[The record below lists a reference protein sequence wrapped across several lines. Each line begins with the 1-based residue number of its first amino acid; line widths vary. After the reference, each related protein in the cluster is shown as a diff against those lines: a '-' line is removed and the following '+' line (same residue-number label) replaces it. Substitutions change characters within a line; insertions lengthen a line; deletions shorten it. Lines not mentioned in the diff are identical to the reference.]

1 MSTVRVRT
9 RGTSTSSTTVVIT
22 PTTTAAKRPRAL
34 SIGLI
39 ASSVP
44 LPLSP
49 TLPDFTSLP
58 PLALPTREEDGISK
72 YGTDCQTD
80 SVVPPLLRLPS
91 ELLLQIIR
99 LLYTPSPSPPSLAI
113 PAPFPNKPNHKSN
126 SSDKELRADPAFF
139 ALARTC
145 THLLAH
151 VRDVL
156 YEKVVLGSV
165 KSLARFRR
173 SLIPIYSYGYG
184 RGVRGSGSGI
194 GKSVRQLAITC
205 DSDAAYAYKNTSA
218 LVDAEAILGN
228 ANVVRHLRK
237 LAVPS
242 LFELRFL
249 PPTEGGIEQV
259 FVRSVNAVTHPS
271 KSTVTSNH
279 SGTRV
284 YPPLL
289 RDTTHFCVAEPS
301 TRGWVSP
308 REILDSV
315 FPSPS
320 PSPAFTSVTSQYKLT
335 HLHFARRADANAEN
349 DVAFVKDVQDI
360 ITSNSGSR
368 FPELESVVISVFAP
382 EWMDSPS
389 TESDEG
395 DEPVGVVEKADTPYE
410 QYAKASHL
418 WGLLDDLRGSL
429 SSSDAK
435 LVIRVGRS
443 DEWVEEWQTCPS
455 TKTRKGLGFW
465 ERCIAEERARER
477 KILGY

>member
-1 MSTVRVRT
+1 MSIVRPRA

-22 PTTTAAKRPRAL
+22 PTTTAIKRPRAL

-49 TLPDFTSLP
+49 TLPGFIPTP
-58 PLALPTREEDGISK
+58 PLALPTREEDSISK

-80 SVVPPLLRLPS
+80 SDVPPLLRLPS

-99 LLYTPSPSPPSLAI
+99 LLYTPPPSPPSSTV
-113 PAPFPNKPNHKSN
+113 PKPFPNKPNNEFNSFDKGSN
-126 SSDKELRADPAFF
+126 ADPAFF
-139 ALARTC
+139 SLARTC
-145 THLLAH
+145 THLLHH
-151 VRDVL
+151 VRDIL

-165 KSLARFRR
+165 KDLARLRR

-184 RGVRGSGSGI
+184 RGVSGSGI

-205 DSDAAYAYKNTSA
+205 DTDAAYAYKNTSA

-228 ANVVRHLRK
+228 ANVVAHLRK

-249 PPTEGGIEQV
+249 PPAEGGIEQV

-289 RDTTHFCVAEPS
+289 RDTTHFCIAEPS

-320 PSPAFTSVTSQYKLT
+320 PSPAFTSVTSQYKLA

-349 DVAFVKDVQDI
+349 DIAFVKDVQDI
-360 ITSNSGSR
+360 ITSNLDAR
-368 FPELESVVISVFAP
+368 FPELEFVVISVFAP
-382 EWMDSPS
+382 EWMDSSSP
-389 TESDEG
+389 ESDEG
-395 DEPVGVVEKADTPYE
+395 DEPAGGVEKADTPYE

-435 LVIRVGRS
+435 LIIRVGRS
-443 DEWVEEWQTCPS
+443 DEWTKEWQTRPED
-455 TKTRKGLGFW
+455 LEFW
-465 ERCIAEERARER
+465 QRCIAEERARER
-477 KILGY
+477 RLPGY

>member
-1 MSTVRVRT
+1 MSTVRVRA

-22 PTTTAAKRPRAL
+22 PTTTVAKRPRAL

-49 TLPDFTSLP
+49 TLPDFASLP
-58 PLALPTREEDGISK
+58 PLTLPTQEEDGFSK

-99 LLYTPSPSPPSLAI
+99 LLYTPSPTPPSAI
-113 PAPFPNKPNHKSN
+113 PAPFPNKPNYKSN
-126 SSDKELRADPAFF
+126 SSDKEPRAEPAFF

-165 KSLARFRR
+165 KDLARFRR

-184 RGVRGSGSGI
+184 RGVRESGSGI

-205 DSDAAYAYKNTSA
+205 DTDAAYAYKNTSA

-249 PPTEGGIEQV
+249 PPAEGGIEQV

-271 KSTVTSNH
+271 KSTITVDS

-320 PSPAFTSVTSQYKLT
+320 PSPAFTSVNSQYKLT

-349 DVAFVKDVQDI
+349 DVAFVKDVQGI

-368 FPELESVVISVFAP
+368 FPELDSVVISVFAP
-382 EWMDSPS
+382 EWMDSSS
-389 TESDEG
+389 TESDEV
-395 DEPVGVVEKADTPYE
+395 DEPVGVAEKVDTPYE

-418 WGLLDDLRGSL
+418 WGLLDDLSGSL
-429 SSSDAK
+429 TPSDAR

-443 DEWVEEWQTCPS
+443 DEWTEEWQTRSLP
-455 TKTRKGLGFW
+455 KAREDLGFW
-465 ERCIAEERARER
+465 ERCIVEERARER
-477 KILGY
+477 RVSGY